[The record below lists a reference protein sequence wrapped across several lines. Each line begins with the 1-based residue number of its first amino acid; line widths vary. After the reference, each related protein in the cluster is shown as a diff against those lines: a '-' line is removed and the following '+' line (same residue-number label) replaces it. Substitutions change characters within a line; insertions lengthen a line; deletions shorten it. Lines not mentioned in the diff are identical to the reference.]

1 MTSTI
6 QHISDKYNE
15 LPNGNLKAFRQNA
28 FESFNKLG
36 IPTVKHEEWKY
47 TRINTVF
54 NHDLRIGAL
63 SQLSPKDLDA
73 IRLPGKEQ
81 AIELYFINGIFQEN
95 ISGKH
100 ESLTIMPL
108 EDASNG
114 EYAAIVKNNLGH
126 SASYHPDGINAL
138 NTAMIHGGLFILSK
152 KGKRIESPVYI
163 YHINDN
169 RAESTLALPRSL
181 IYASA
186 GSEIQIAEH
195 HISLGDKETLTNQ
208 VTEIVAEQDA
218 TVNFYKIENEGPNS
232 NLVSTIHF
240 RQIGK
245 ALTNATT
252 ISLSGNIIRNN
263 LNMVMEAEHG
273 ESHMY
278 GLYLLDGKTHVDNH
292 TIVDNVKPNCFSNE
306 LYKGVMDGESTGVF
320 NGKIFV
326 RVDAQKTNAYQS
338 NKNVLLTENASVNTK
353 PQLEIFADD
362 VKCSHGCT
370 IGKLDEEAMFYL
382 RARGIGEKNAKS
394 LLLHAFAID
403 ILENIKVEPLRIFID
418 KLISER
424 LEFNF

>member
-1 MTSTI
+1 MTSTL
-6 QHISDKYNE
+6 QHISDKYKE
-15 LPNGNLKAFRQNA
+15 LANGNLQLFRQNA
-28 FESFNKLG
+28 FDSFNQWG

-47 TRINTVF
+47 TRINSVF
-54 NHDLRIGAL
+54 NHDLKINTRN
-63 SQLSPKDLDA
+63 QLSAAELESV
-73 IRLPGKEQ
+73 RLPGKEN
-81 AIELYFINGIFQEN
+81 AIELYFINGIFQKD
-95 ISGKH
+95 ISAKH
-100 ESLTIMPL
+100 ESLIILPL
-108 EDASNG
+108 DEAANG
-114 EYAAIVKNNLGH
+114 EHASLIKTHLGH
-126 SASYHPDGINAL
+126 SAKYHPDGINAL
-138 NTAMIHGGLFILSK
+138 NTAFVQGGLFIK
-152 KGKRIESPVYI
+152 TPKGKCIDSPVYV
-163 YHINDN
+163 YHISDN
-169 RAESTLALPRSL
+169 RSESTLALPRTL
-181 IYASA
+181 VYASS
-186 GSEIQIAEH
+186 GSELQIAEH
-195 HISLGDKETLTNQ
+195 HISIGSRETLTNQ
-208 VTEIVAEQDA
+208 VTEIIAEQDA
-218 TVNFYKIENEGPNS
+218 VVNFYKIENEGNAS
-232 NLVSTIHF
+232 NLVSTTHF

-252 ISLSGNIIRNN
+252 ISLNGNIIRNN

-306 LYKGVMDGESTGVF
+306 LYKGIMDGESTGVF

-403 ILENIKVEPLRIFID
+403 ILENIKTEPLRAYVD
-418 KLISER
+418 QLISER